1 MMNHDL
7 QIDRDSPKPI
17 FRQIEEYVLQ
27 GIESGDIKPGDRIP
41 SQYELARMSQAS
53 RATVQKALDRLI
65 VEQILYYQPGKGIYV
80 TEPAT
85 RQRLPVLQSV
95 SQSLRVLGYEVRAD
109 LLLSE
114 RREIG
119 GYAGQTLGLPDR
131 SEIVHVKRLQYVN
144 DEPVVLQDVFL
155 EAGRFKG
162 ILERDLRKEP
172 LVEIIQDVGAAVIA
186 GSSIGIGAGSANWEE
201 SRTLNVQAGS
211 PLLIIEEID
220 YDEDDAPV
228 RFSRNKLRGDRFRAV
243 ASTLNDRD
251 LHLEYSHQSG
261 EVTIALL

>member
-1 MMNHDL
+1 MNQSL
-7 QIDRDSPKPI
+7 QIDRDSPTPI

-41 SQYELARMSQAS
+41 SQYELAQMSQAS

-80 TEPAT
+80 TEPAV

-114 RREIG
+114 QREIG
-119 GYAGQTLGLPDR
+119 GYVGKTLGLGDR
-131 SEIVHVKRLQYVN
+131 SEIIHVKRLQYVN
-144 DEPVVLQDVFL
+144 GEPVMLQDVFL
-155 EAGRFKG
+155 EAARFQG
-162 ILERDLRKEP
+162 ILERDLRQEP
-172 LVEIIQDVGAAVIA
+172 LIEIIQEVGAVAIA
-186 GSSIGIGAGSANWEE
+186 GSSIAISSGSANWEE
-201 SRTLNVQAGS
+201 SRTLNIQAGS
-211 PLLIIEEID
+211 PLLTIEEID
-220 YDEDDAPV
+220 FADENAPV
-228 RFSRNKLRGDRFRAV
+228 RFSRNKLRGDRFRAI
-243 ASTLNDRD
+243 ASTLNDHD

-261 EVTIALL
+261 AVTIALL